1 MATLSAQYEKVF
13 DMETIQQAVGD
24 TMTRPS
30 SDQVVYVD
38 LSEDDTV
45 VVFGQETESGFM
57 SALHAAGQALGD
69 LIEYF
74 R

>member
-1 MATLSAQYEKVF
+1 
-13 DMETIQQAVGD
+13 METIQQAVGD
-24 TMTRPS
+24 TMARPS

-45 VVFGQETESGFM
+45 VVFDQKTESGFLN
-57 SALHAAGQALGD
+57 ALHAAGQALGD
-69 LIEYF
+69 LVEYF